1 MKKWKRWLACLCML
15 VLIAIGSIVTI
26 GFVRYQNLI
35 SEAPLETVVENI
47 RDNPNFV
54 SLKEMDDDF
63 INAILAVEDPT
74 FYSHD
79 GVVLSNIMEAV
90 FTNLREKDLVMGGST
105 ITQQLSKNI
114 YLDQK
119 KTFQRKIA
127 ELFFVHDIESQYS
140 KSEILEL
147 YLNVIYFGD
156 GYYGIKEACNGY
168 FNVEPKDLT
177 IAQATLLAGL
187 PQAPAIYQLSD
198 GMQFAKKRQLVVLQ
212 AMEEQNLLS
221 NKQSTMIYNQPV

>member
-15 VLIAIGSIVTI
+15 VLIAIGSIVAI
-26 GFVRYQNLI
+26 GFVRYQTLI

-54 SLKEMDDDF
+54 SLKEMDEDF

-168 FNVEPKDLT
+168 FNVEPKNLT

>member
-26 GFVRYQNLI
+26 GFVRYQTLI

-54 SLKEMDDDF
+54 SLKEMDEDF

-79 GVVLSNIMEAV
+79 GVVLSNIMEAI

>member
-15 VLIAIGSIVTI
+15 VLIAIGSIVAI
-26 GFVRYQNLI
+26 GFVRYQTLI

-54 SLKEMDDDF
+54 SLKEMDEDF

-79 GVVLSNIMEAV
+79 GVVLSNIMEAI

>member
-1 MKKWKRWLACLCML
+1 MKKWKRWLACLFML

>member
-1 MKKWKRWLACLCML
+1 ML

-26 GFVRYQNLI
+26 GFVRYQTLI

-54 SLKEMDDDF
+54 SLKEMDEDF

-79 GVVLSNIMEAV
+79 GVVLSNIMEAI